1 MEAELGW
8 CELSVDSLTQGLQF
22 QFLKISRAD
31 SIDLLL

>member
-22 QFLKISRAD
+22 LKISRAD